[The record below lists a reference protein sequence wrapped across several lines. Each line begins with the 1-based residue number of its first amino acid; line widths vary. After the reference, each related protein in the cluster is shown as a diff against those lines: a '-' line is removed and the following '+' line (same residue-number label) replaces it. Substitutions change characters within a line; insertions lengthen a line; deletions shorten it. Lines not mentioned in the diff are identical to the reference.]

1 MFSVKLLVLEDPGRL
16 RDVFY
21 SIEGILANICKPIRL
36 GASYICSV
44 SKNTLISAY
53 LSGNLKNFQLII
65 EIESEDA
72 EELTTTLD
80 RIINELKSK
89 GIHITLFNTSTTSL

>member
-1 MFSVKLLVLEDPGRL
+1 LFSVKLLVLEDPGL

-44 SKNTLISAY
+44 SKNTLISVY